1 MDEFEV
7 EEGKLEMR
15 LIWHKNLLF
24 ENMMENNVFQS
35 FLFNIDM

>member
-15 LIWHKNLLF
+15 LIWHKNLLI
-24 ENMMENNVFQS
+24 ENLMENNDFQS
-35 FLFNIDM
+35 FLVSIGM